1 MPFHPRVWVCLLA
14 PPPPTLAKQP
24 VAERRASPCMK
35 TPSDDGTQTQGE
47 GSGFLEG
54 LAPNPSNTRSP
65 LRRILLGEVS
75 LTAEG

>member
-1 MPFHPRVWVCLLA
+1 
-14 PPPPTLAKQP
+14 
-24 VAERRASPCMK
+24 MK

-47 GSGFLEG
+47 GSGFLEE

-75 LTAEG
+75 LTAEGVRG